1 MIEPVDSR
9 SKGPEGEPAK
19 WKQCGSNRWN
29 RHPRPLGS
37 AIGSPLRTD
46 DGRCPGAIINEDAMR
61 QPGQP
66 KPMASKGHFPE
77 LDMTIALKEADKST
91 AGQILSGLKAY
102 VNALEEKSNLDY
114 WNTEEGQKALHV
126 KMEERK
132 RDAKKERQQ
141 VDGRIRES
149 LSPLDYTAESKA
161 SLSPVSPAEEEWIE
175 IKLTADTG
183 ACDTVIPVQM
193 CPSIPIVP
201 SPQSILK
208 LSYEVADGRPIP
220 NLGERRCQMWTEG
233 ATAPR
238 NIAMQ
243 VADVHKGLLSLSR
256 CADVGYESRFGSKY
270 GCLIDTTNGDVVPLV
285 REGHLYVLKCWVRA
299 APFGGP
305 DRR

>member
-1 MIEPVDSR
+1 
-9 SKGPEGEPAK
+9 
-19 WKQCGSNRWN
+19 
-29 RHPRPLGS
+29 
-37 AIGSPLRTD
+37 
-46 DGRCPGAIINEDAMR
+46 MR

-66 KPMASKGHFPE
+66 KPMASKGSFPE
-77 LDMTIALKEADKST
+77 LDMTRGDEWLSAIPAALKEADKST

-102 VNALEEKSNLDY
+102 VNALEEKNNLDY

-126 KMEERK
+126 KMEERE
-132 RDAKKERQQ
+132 RAAKKERQQ
-141 VDGRIRES
+141 VDGRLHES

-161 SLSPVSPAEEEWIE
+161 CLCPVSPAEEWIE
-175 IKLTADTG
+175 IELTADTG
-183 ACDTVIPVQM
+183 ACDTVIPKGM
-193 CPSIPIVP
+193 CPGIPIVP

-270 GCLIDTTNGDVVPLV
+270 GCLIDTTNGDVVPLL
-285 REGHLYVLKCWVRA
+285 REGNLYVLKCWVRA